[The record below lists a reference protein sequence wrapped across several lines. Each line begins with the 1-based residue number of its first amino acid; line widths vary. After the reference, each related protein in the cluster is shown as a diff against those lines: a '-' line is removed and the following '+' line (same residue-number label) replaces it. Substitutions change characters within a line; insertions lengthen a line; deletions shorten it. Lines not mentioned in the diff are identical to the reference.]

1 MRRKVICFALC
12 ALLLALSVR
21 AEAQQ
26 QAGKL
31 PQIGVLYPGLSGV
44 SDPPVVGFRQGLR
57 ELGYAEGKNIAI
69 EYQDAEGKLDRL
81 ADLAAELV
89 RLKVD
94 VIVAAG
100 GTPAILAAKNATS
113 TIPIV
118 FPTAGDPV
126 ALGIVASLAR
136 PGGNVTGLTLMTPE
150 FSGKRLE
157 LLKEVAPRTRR
168 VAVLGQEA
176 NAFTAQ
182 DFENIQPTALAMGL
196 ELHHIEVRSPD
207 DFERAFSKI
216 TGTVRATAL
225 FVQAAS
231 IFTDNP
237 KRIADLAAR
246 SRLPVNSY
254 GKEFAEAGV
263 LMSYGSDYF
272 DLGRRAATYVDKIL
286 KGAKPADL
294 PVEQPTKFELV
305 INLKTAKAIGVT
317 IPQSLLLQADQV
329 IE

>member
-1 MRRKVICFALC
+1 MKKKITGVTLWALLFALC
-12 ALLLALSVR
+12 LPV
-21 AEAQQ
+21 EAQQ
-26 QAGKL
+26 TGKIRR
-31 PQIGVLYPGLSGV
+31 IGVLYPGSSGP
-44 SDPPVVGFRQGLR
+44 SPQLDGFRHGLR

-69 EYQDAEGKLDRL
+69 DYRFAEGKLDRL
-81 ADLAAELV
+81 PDLAAELV

-118 FPTAGDPV
+118 FPAVGDPV
-126 ALGIVASLAR
+126 ALGIVSLAR
-136 PGGNVTGLTLMTPE
+136 PGGNITGLTIMTPE
-150 FSGKRLE
+150 LSGKRLE
-157 LLKEVAPRTRR
+157 ILKEVVPRARR
-168 VAVLGQEA
+168 VAVLGQDA
-176 NAFTAQ
+176 NAFSAQ
-182 DFENIQPTALAMGL
+182 DFKNIQPTALAMGL

-207 DFERAFSKI
+207 DFESAFSKI

-225 FVQAAS
+225 FLQAAS

-246 SRLPVNSY
+246 SRLPVSSY

-294 PVEQPTKFELV
+294 PVQQPTKFEFV
-305 INLKTAKAIGVT
+305 INLKTAKQIGLT
-317 IPQSLLLQADQV
+317 IPPKVLARADRV
-329 IE
+329 IK